1 MDVGTHAMSS
11 HARRRAN
18 RSTISSSRDSGQVAK
33 LPRYLLSR
41 VERIQMPM
49 DVHPNRVT
57 ARGCPH
63 PALAL
68 AVLALSTP
76 QVHGLRAQTGFSTRA
91 AVVQANIEQRLLQT
105 ADTGNARIMTRD
117 LSAHPH
123 MAGTRAQ
130 AETRDYVIA
139 KLQSWGLETWVKE
152 YTVFLP
158 QPVTVNAWV
167 YPRRG
172 APAQRLNLVEPP
184 IPGDPATTGPQV
196 PSFNAYSGDGDV
208 TAPVVDVNYGLDK
221 DYRMLDS
228 LGVSVRGRI
237 ALARYGYS
245 FRGIKEREAARHGAI
260 GLILYSDP
268 QDDGYFHGDVYPR
281 GPMRPPGGIQ
291 RGSVLNRNGDPTTPG
306 YASLPGAPHLP
317 EDSLALAY
325 IPVVPIGYGNAQL
338 ILARL
343 GGPPAPEGW
352 QGGLPLHYH
361 VGPGPARVR
370 LQVRMQHGVRALH
383 PIWNTFAMIRGST
396 YPDEWIMVGAHRD
409 AWSPGAADNVSGTVT
424 VLETARAFAELAREG
439 IRPAR
444 TLLFATWDAEE
455 WGLIGSTEWVEE
467 QEDSVRAH
475 VVAYINEDDV
485 TNGLRFAGAGTPSLK
500 PFIREVTRAVA
511 DPTGWGSV
519 YDTWLVAATGDTMA
533 LRIDNLGGGSDFTS
547 FSHHIGVPSATFSF
561 GGPSGVY
568 HSMYDSY
575 EWMSRFG
582 DPGYREHQAVAQLVT
597 IALARL
603 ANAEILPFD
612 YWAFG
617 IEMMM
622 LAAQIDTG
630 IGAHRWNIPT
640 GALWQALVQLT
651 YAGEEF
657 ATARD
662 SALSNGVDTARAA
675 AANHWLMQVERR
687 LTRPRGLVGRSWFR
701 SLQFASDI
709 DNGYATIA
717 FPSVAEA
724 IRYADAPTTEREL
737 ADLVSHINLARQAI
751 EQATAALR

>member
-1 MDVGTHAMSS
+1 
-11 HARRRAN
+11 
-18 RSTISSSRDSGQVAK
+18 
-33 LPRYLLSR
+33 
-41 VERIQMPM
+41 MPM
-49 DVHPNRVT
+49 DARSRQAATSATVQTDLPQRPSPVT
-57 ARGCPH
+57 ARGCPR
-63 PALAL
+63 PALAVAL
-68 AVLALSTP
+68 LALSTP
-76 QVHGLRAQTGFSTRA
+76 PFGSVHAQTGFSSRTA
-91 AVVQANIEQRLLQT
+91 ALQASIEQRLLATPDT
-105 ADTGNARIMTRD
+105 ASARLMTRD
-117 LSAHPH
+117 LSARPH
-123 MAGTRAQ
+123 MAGTRAE

-139 KLQSWGLETWVKE
+139 KLQAWGLESWVKE
-152 YTVFLP
+152 YTVYLP
-158 QPVTVNAWV
+158 QPEIVSAWV
-167 YPRRG
+167 YRRRG

-208 TAPVVDVNYGLDK
+208 TAPAVNVNYGLAK
-221 DYRMLDS
+221 DYRTLDS

-237 ALARYGYS
+237 AVARYGYS
-245 FRGIKEREAARHGAI
+245 FRGIKEREAERHGAI

-268 QDDGYFHGDVYPR
+268 QDDGYFHGDIYPR

-306 YASLPGAPHLP
+306 YASVPGVRRLW
-317 EDSLALAY
+317 EDSLAVAR
-325 IPVVPIGYGNAQL
+325 IPVVPMGYGNTRYVFE
-338 ILARL
+338 RL

-361 VGPGPARVR
+361 VGPGPAHVR
-370 LQVRMQHGVRALH
+370 LQVRMQHGARALH
-383 PIWNTFAMIRGST
+383 PIWNTFARIRGSI
-396 YPDEWIMVGAHRD
+396 YPDEWVVVGAHRD

-424 VLETARAFAELAREG
+424 VLETARAFANLAREG

-455 WGLIGSTEWVEE
+455 WGLMGSTEWVEE

-485 TNGLRFAGAGTPSLK
+485 TSGLRFAGAASPSVK
-500 PFIREVTRAVA
+500 PLIREVSRAVP
-511 DPTGWGSV
+511 DPGGSGTV
-519 YDTWLVAATGDTMA
+519 YDTWLATATGDTTA
-533 LRIDNLGGGSDFTS
+533 LRLDNLGGGSDFTS
-547 FSHHIGVPSATFSF
+547 FSHHLGIPSGSLSF

-582 DPGYREHQAVAQLVT
+582 DPGYREHRAVAQLVT

-622 LAAQIDTG
+622 LAAPIDIG
-630 IGAHRWNIPT
+630 IAAHRWNIQT
-640 GALWQALVQLT
+640 TALWEALVEFT
-651 YAGEEF
+651 YAGESF
-657 ATARD
+657 ATVRD
-662 SALSNGVDTARAA
+662 SALGTGLDTARAA
-675 AANHWLMQVERR
+675 RANHWLMQVERR
-687 LTRPRGLVGRSWFR
+687 LTRPEGLVGRPWFR

-709 DNGYATIA
+709 DNGYSTIA

-737 ADLVSHINLARQAI
+737 ADLVTHVDLARDAI
-751 EQATAALR
+751 ERATAALR